1 MGVDGNGW
9 GPCGWMG
16 AMRTD
21 GGHAGGWEPCGW
33 MGIDGSHA
41 GGWELMGMDGSHA
54 DGFCHAG
61 GGGSNGIAAYR
72 TDFRNGSYGKDGK
85 DGKGKA
91 WRCRIGRLSECNR
104 FCMVPRSGEV
114 QVAELNSF
122 FCIGRCGDE

>member
-1 MGVDGNGW
+1 
-9 GPCGWMG
+9 
-16 AMRTD
+16 
-21 GGHAGGWEPCGW
+21 
-33 MGIDGSHA
+33 MGITPWEKANQRLGKTASLLKKHA

-72 TDFRNGSYGKDGK
+72 TDFRNGR

-104 FCMVPRSGEV
+104 FCMVPHGGEV
-114 QVAELNSF
+114 QVVKTNGF
-122 FCIGRCGDE
+122 FRIGRCGDE